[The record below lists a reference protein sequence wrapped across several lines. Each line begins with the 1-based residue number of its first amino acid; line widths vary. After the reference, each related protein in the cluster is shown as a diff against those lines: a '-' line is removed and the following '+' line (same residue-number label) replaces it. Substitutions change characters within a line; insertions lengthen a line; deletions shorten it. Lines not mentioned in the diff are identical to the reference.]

1 MASGIHDYTGMT
13 RSHTRPAQPTAVS
26 TNIHGSLSI
35 SQASRLLHHVQMTHR
50 VRMEPN
56 STDMCLP
63 INSGIELP
71 SEVGRPFHVTSAA
84 RTAEARIGSV
94 MVYLCSTNWSLN
106 PHPCRPTA
114 AVMCTEAGQDVF
126 QSIIAT
132 PFAAMSDLDTN
143 QTLVIDSTRAFSE
156 SLLNRSANAIVPR
169 DRLE

>member
-106 PHPCRPTA
+106 PHPCRPTV
-114 AVMCTEAGQDVF
+114 VMCTEAGQDVF